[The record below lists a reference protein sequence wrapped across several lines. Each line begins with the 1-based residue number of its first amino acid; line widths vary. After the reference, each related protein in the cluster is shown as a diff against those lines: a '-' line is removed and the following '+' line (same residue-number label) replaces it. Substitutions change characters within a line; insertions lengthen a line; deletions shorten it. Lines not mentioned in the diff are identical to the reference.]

1 MPRRTRSSDD
11 RSPPTRP
18 HAVSRREWLA
28 LAGGAGLGAAL
39 GTSAQAQQPPPGL
52 QGAIASVMS
61 EGQRFDHSRVVEIAR
76 TLSRRP
82 FVPPAVELP
91 DVFTGMNYEQYV
103 SIRALPQAIVWG
115 GEGRG
120 FVAEPLHRGFV
131 FTTPVLLFVVEDGVT
146 RRVVYDRSKYD
157 LGRLNPPPNLGDI
170 GFSGFRLHVTGPNG
184 TPTEF
189 ALVQGATFFRATGR
203 GQNYGAV
210 ARALT
215 LRPAE
220 ARGEEFPAF
229 RAFWLERPL
238 AGVNALVVHGLIDS
252 ESVAGA
258 VRMTFRPGDM
268 TIVDVET
275 TLFPRANLEH
285 VGLGGMSAS
294 FLHGGMRR
302 RGVDDV
308 RPNVHD
314 VSGLQMLTG
323 GGEHLWRPVQNPET
337 LQISAFLDRNP
348 QGFGLVQRER
358 DYAQFQ
364 DDDQRWERRAS
375 LWIEPV
381 GEWAQGAVQLI
392 EIPSDSEVNDNVLA
406 YWRPRA
412 PMAAGSEVTVAYRQ
426 FWGWAPPVRPAVAI
440 AANSR
445 VGRGGGGRRRRFV
458 VDFTGDTVM
467 AVPLAEIRTVLTAA
481 PGTIPSSR
489 LWLYPDRKTVRV
501 SFELDPGPE
510 NASEIRLVLEAGGK
524 PLTETWL
531 YRWTP

>member
-1 MPRRTRSSDD
+1 MRILPPAERPFPPRAALT
-11 RSPPTRP
+11 
-18 HAVSRREWLA
+18 RREILA
-28 LAGGAGLGAAL
+28 LAGGAGLSAAVA
-39 GTSAQAQQPPPGL
+39 GGPAAAQAQPGL
-52 QGAIASVMS
+52 LGVVSSVMG
-61 EGQRFDHSRVVEIAR
+61 EGQRFDHAKVVEIAR
-76 TLSRRP
+76 ALARRP
-82 FVPPAVELP
+82 FAPPAIDLP
-91 DVFTGMNYEQYV
+91 EAFANLNYEQYV
-103 SIRALPQAIVWG
+103 GIRALPQAVVWG

-131 FTTPVLLFVVEDGVT
+131 FTTPVLLFSVEDGLM
-146 RRVVYDRSKYD
+146 RRVVYDRSKFEF
-157 LGRLNPPPNLGDI
+157 GRLNVPPTIGDI
-170 GFSGFRLHVTGPNG
+170 GFSGIRLHVAGPNG
-184 TPTEF
+184 GFTEV
-189 ALVQGATFFRATGR
+189 ALLQGATFFRAMGR

-238 AGVNALVVHGLIDS
+238 PGVNALVVHGLIDS

-258 VRMTFRPGDM
+258 VRMTLRPGDA

-275 TLFPRANLEH
+275 TLFPRVNLEH
-285 VGLGGMSAS
+285 VGLGGMNATY
-294 FLHGGMRR
+294 LHGGMRR
-302 RGVDDV
+302 RAIDDV
-308 RPNVHD
+308 RQAVHD

-323 GGEHLWRPVQNPET
+323 AGEHLWRPVQNPET

-348 QGFGLVQRER
+348 QGFGLIQRDR
-358 DYAQFQ
+358 DYAAFQ

-381 GEWAQGAVQLI
+381 GEWGQGQVQLI
-392 EIPSDSEVNDNVLA
+392 EIPTDSEVNDNILA

-412 PMAAGSEVTVAYRQ
+412 PMQAGSEVTIAYRQ
-426 FWGWAPPVRPAVAI
+426 FWGLTSPVRPPVAL
-440 AANSR
+440 ATNSR

-458 VDFTGDTVM
+458 VDFTGDTVVS
-467 AVPLAEIRTVLTAA
+467 VPLQEIRTVLTAG

-510 NASEIRLVLEAGGK
+510 NASEIRLVLEAAGK